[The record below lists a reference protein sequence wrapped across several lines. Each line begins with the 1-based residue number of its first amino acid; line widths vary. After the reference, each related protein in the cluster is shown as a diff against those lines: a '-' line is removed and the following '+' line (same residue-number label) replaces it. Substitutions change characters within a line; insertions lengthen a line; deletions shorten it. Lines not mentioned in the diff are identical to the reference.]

1 MHLDNPYS
9 SILIQPARSLAM
21 CMVAS
26 DYWGVEEP
34 SRINRVDELPTRIP
48 SCSLDDQK
56 IARVKLRDGVAAVA
70 REVPE
75 GLRALLLKQVE
86 GLDACTQ

>member
-1 MHLDNPYS
+1 
-9 SILIQPARSLAM
+9 M

-34 SRINRVDELPTRIP
+34 SRINRVDELLTRIP
-48 SCSLDDQK
+48 SCPLYGQK
-56 IARVKLRDGVAAVA
+56 IARVKLRDGVAVAA

-75 GLRALLLKQVE
+75 
-86 GLDACTQ
+86 